1 MIKILKCEKKNYQF
15 ELNKFFFKRQ
25 GRLKINTNVV
35 KKIINDEDR
44 KLFFSDLHN
53 EPWYGYPAK

>member
-25 GRLKINTNVV
+25 GRLKININFELWKFSTNG
-35 KKIINDEDR
+35 R
-44 KLFFSDLHN
+44 KLISLI
-53 EPWYGYPAK
+53 